1 MKKIQNRPSEWRGYT
16 LDELKSRRIVTQ
28 FVLNAELHNMRQRLV
43 PKQSSIITRFI
54 SKVTTQLTDLIP
66 SLRKVYTLYR
76 QIKDLFKE
84 K

>member
-1 MKKIQNRPSEWRGYT
+1 MKKIQNRPSKWRGYT

-28 FVLNAELHNMRQRLV
+28 FVLNAKLHNMRQRLV
-43 PKQSSIITRFI
+43 PKQSSIITRYI

>member
-28 FVLNAELHNMRQRLV
+28 FVLNDKLHNMRQRLV
-43 PKQSSIITRFI
+43 PKQSSIITRYI

-66 SLRKVYTLYR
+66 RLRKVYTLYR

>member
-28 FVLNAELHNMRQRLV
+28 FVLNAKLHNMRQHLV

>member
-28 FVLNAELHNMRQRLV
+28 FVLNAKLHNMRQHLV
-43 PKQSSIITRFI
+43 PKQSSIITRYI